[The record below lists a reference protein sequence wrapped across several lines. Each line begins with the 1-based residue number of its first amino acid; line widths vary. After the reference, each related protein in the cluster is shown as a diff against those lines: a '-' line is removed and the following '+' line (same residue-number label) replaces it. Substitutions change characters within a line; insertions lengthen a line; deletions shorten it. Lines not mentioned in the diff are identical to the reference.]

1 VQTVKQ
7 QVCSAAHRIGNAGTR
22 ESMFMS
28 VSEGWQPEA
37 VLCSFSSET
46 RMAEKK
52 VYFRIISKDTA
63 SSFQLLS
70 ILCNEHAMKGR
81 ICFGLVAL

>member
-1 VQTVKQ
+1 VQR
-7 QVCSAAHRIGNAGTR
+7 SAAHRIGNAGTR

-52 VYFRIISKDTA
+52 VYFRIISKNTA

-81 ICFGLVAL
+81 IRFGLVAL

>member
-1 VQTVKQ
+1 
-7 QVCSAAHRIGNAGTR
+7 
-22 ESMFMS
+22 
-28 VSEGWQPEA
+28 
-37 VLCSFSSET
+37 
-46 RMAEKK
+46 